1 MMSDLKDM
9 NLVLLGAPGAG
20 KGTQAKKII
29 KKYGLTHV
37 STGDIIRSEISSK
50 SDLGKEVQEIVSNG
64 NLVSD
69 GLVFKLLKRK
79 IETCKNGCLFDGF
92 PRTTNQADMLNSEIE
107 ISKVLFID
115 VNDEVI
121 IERITGRR
129 LDPETGNI
137 YHIQFNPPAEEIKSR
152 LIQRKDDT
160 YEVAQSRLDIYRRE
174 TEPLVAM
181 YASKGMLTK
190 IDGNGTPDEVEEKIA
205 NELLNGVR
213 V

>member
-1 MMSDLKDM
+1 M
-9 NLVLLGAPGAG
+9 
-20 KGTQAKKII
+20 
-29 KKYGLTHV
+29 
-37 STGDIIRSEISSK
+37 
-50 SDLGKEVQEIVSNG
+50 
-64 NLVSD
+64 
-69 GLVFKLLKRK
+69 
-79 IETCKNGCLFDGF
+79 
-92 PRTTNQADMLNSEIE
+92 
-107 ISKVLFID
+107 
-115 VNDEVI
+115 I